1 MFEKNNRTTKN
12 FINLNNKNQII
23 MDNQIIIELGHY
35 QEKSTLGSD
44 KANIIKI
51 IGPVPDRD
59 GYWLTLDNQKI
70 PEYILIE
77 NYVRLDI
84 SPTQK
89 GNKKPNKKLFMGFE
103 PVKEQNQN
111 QNQNKNK
118 NQNLNTQNVQDN
130 SQIIVKSPSSREN
143 QEQIIT
149 SVPNGPTFKQEE
161 IISKEHEYKN
171 ILDKLN
177 YTYINKQHIDKFGI
191 PKTKDTEKISI
202 TLDIEFPFD
211 LEKVKQTSK
220 LLELD
225 FKKVSEYL
233 LSTITINNINKLIE
247 EKIINLLEIDEIKKV
262 SEPIIEQKTEIVDIP
277 IVEIKQEPKIN
288 INLEEKISEIDKF
301 LTNFIKE

>member
-1 MFEKNNRTTKN
+1 MFEKNNRASKN
-12 FINLNNKNQII
+12 FINSNNKNKIN

-35 QEKSTLGSD
+35 QEKSTIGSD
-44 KANIIKI
+44 KVNIIKI
-51 IGPVPDRD
+51 IGPVPNKD

-77 NYVRLDI
+77 NFVRLDI
-84 SPTQK
+84 APTQK

-111 QNQNKNK
+111 I
-118 NQNLNTQNVQDN
+118 NTQNVQDN
-130 SQIIVKSPSSREN
+130 SQIIVQSPSSREN
-143 QEQIIT
+143 QEKIIT
-149 SVPNGPTFKQEE
+149 SVPDGPTFKQEE
-161 IISKEHEYKN
+161 IIKEHEYKN

-177 YTYINKQHIDKFGI
+177 YTHINKQHIDKFGI
-191 PKTKDTEKISI
+191 PKTKDNEKISI
-202 TLDIEFPFD
+202 TLDINFPFD

-247 EKIINLLEIDEIKKV
+247 EKLINLLETTEPTEVIKQPIEPKIEIN
-262 SEPIIEQKTEIVDIP
+262 SEISTVPIIKTEIEP
-277 IVEIKQEPKIN
+277 EIETKTEVN
-288 INLEEKISEIDKF
+288 IILEEKISEIDKF
-301 LTNFIKE
+301 LSNFINK

>member
-1 MFEKNNRTTKN
+1 MFEKNNRASKN
-12 FINLNNKNQII
+12 FINSNNKNQIN

-35 QEKSTLGSD
+35 QEKSTIGSD

-51 IGPVPDRD
+51 IGPVPNKD

-84 SPTQK
+84 APTQK

-111 QNQNKNK
+111 T
-118 NQNLNTQNVQDN
+118 NTQNVQDN
-130 SQIIVKSPSSREN
+130 SQIIVQSPSSKEN
-143 QEQIIT
+143 QEKIIT
-149 SVPNGPTFKQEE
+149 SVPDGPTFKQEE
-161 IISKEHEYKN
+161 IIKEHEYKN

-191 PKTKDTEKISI
+191 PKTKDNEKISI
-202 TLDIEFPFD
+202 TLDINFPFD

-247 EKIINLLEIDEIKKV
+247 EKLINLLETTEPTEVIKPPIESKTEIN
-262 SEPIIEQKTEIVDIP
+262 SEIITVPIIEPEIEPEIESKTEVNIV
-277 IVEIKQEPKIN
+277 
-288 INLEEKISEIDKF
+288 LEEKISEIDKF
-301 LTNFIKE
+301 LSNFINK